1 MSAVWWPPWQ
11 MISSNLCS
19 SVSYTTTKEK
29 KNAITRSPQLYLT
42 RVSLYLFPLKLFLSK
57 SRLEINDVP
66 TAQELRATTTKKT
79 APILTRRW
87 QPGERKNIIHWCTMA
102 VACRVEFY
110 LVEKKKRDESSRR
123 PAQENESQRR
133 RKFLTNI
140 FPSIS

>member
-1 MSAVWWPPWQ
+1 MSAVWWSPWQ

-19 SVSYTTTKEK
+19 SVSYTTTKE
-29 KNAITRSPQLYLT
+29 NAITRSPQLYLT

-123 PAQENESQRR
+123 PSTGKWKPKTKEILNEH
-133 RKFLTNI
+133 
-140 FPSIS
+140 FPLHLVI